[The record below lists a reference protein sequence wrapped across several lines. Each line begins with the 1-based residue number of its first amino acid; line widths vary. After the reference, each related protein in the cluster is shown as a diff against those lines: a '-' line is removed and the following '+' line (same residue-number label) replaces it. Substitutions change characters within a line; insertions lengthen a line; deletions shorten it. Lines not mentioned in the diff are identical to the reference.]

1 MLCLTPK
8 INKSK
13 IKKIILKIYSISIK
27 KAVSI
32 YKLTESQVK
41 VKIGTEY
48 IENQFF
54 YMFVL

>member
-48 IENQFF
+48 TENHFF

>member
-27 KAVSI
+27 KAVGI